1 MSGGAGADKFV
12 FDAALGATNVDRV
25 RDFSK
30 DDGDSIV
37 LSAAIF
43 TEIGPSL
50 DKKEFV
56 IGKKAKDAND
66 YIVLNQKKGT
76 VAYDGDGKGG
86 EKAVVF
92 ATIEKGMILAHT
104 DFDIAT

>member
-1 MSGGAGADKFV
+1 MS
-12 FDAALGATNVDRV
+12 TRV
-25 RDFSK
+25 RDFTRS
-30 DDGDSIV
+30 DGDTIV

-66 YIVLNQKKGT
+66 YIVFNQKKGT
-76 VAYDGDGKGG
+76 VAYDDDGKGG

-92 ATIEKGMILAHT
+92 ATVEKGLTLAHT